1 MPVHYAGVGC
11 NMHQI
16 MSIAKRHD
24 LAVIED
30 NAHGLFGRYRGQS
43 LGTFGCLAT
52 QSFHETKNFSCGEGG
67 ALVINNPKYVER
79 AEILREK
86 GTNRSRF
93 YRGEVDKYT
102 WVDVGSSYLL
112 SDILA
117 SVLFAQ
123 LEARETIQSNRKILW
138 DRYMSHLAAWA
149 SENGV
154 RLPIVP
160 ADCEQTYHIF
170 YLLLSDVNTR
180 QALIAHLKS
189 RGILA
194 VFHYVPLHLSEMGM
208 RLGGYA
214 GQCPVTERVSDQLL
228 RLPLYSGL
236 SLSEQD
242 QVIGALKDFKFTQ
255 QRRSFAARAAMG

>member
-1 MPVHYAGVGC
+1 
-11 NMHQI
+11 
-16 MSIAKRHD
+16 
-24 LAVIED
+24 
-30 NAHGLFGRYRGQS
+30 
-43 LGTFGCLAT
+43 
-52 QSFHETKNFSCGEGG
+52 
-67 ALVINNPKYVER
+67 
-79 AEILREK
+79 
-86 GTNRSRF
+86 
-93 YRGEVDKYT
+93 
-102 WVDVGSSYLL
+102 
-112 SDILA
+112 
-117 SVLFAQ
+117 
-123 LEARETIQSNRKILW
+123 RKILW

-170 YLLLSDVNTR
+170 YLLLSDANTR

-242 QVIGALKDFKFTQ
+242 QVIGALKDLT
-255 QRRSFAARAAMG
+255 RYIEVIAVTDR